1 MSRSLP
7 SLNALRA
14 FEAAARLGSVSQ
26 AATEL
31 HVTQIAY
38 LTGFSDAS
46 HFILWFRKE
55 FGETPCSF
63 RKRRHDVE
71 KLINSGH

>member
-1 MSRSLP
+1 
-7 SLNALRA
+7 
-14 FEAAARLGSVSQ
+14 
-26 AATEL
+26 L
-31 HVTQIAY
+31 HVTQIAH

-46 HFILWFRKE
+46 HFILWFRKQ

-71 KLINSGH
+71 KLINVGH